1 MGTSEDPRFFFAVN
15 RIEPSRQP
23 DTIEAASPSQGGTA
37 PIGRVNLMNIILIGY
52 RCSGKST
59 IGSLLAE
66 RLNRPFFDT
75 DRAIEE
81 RTGRSVQDLIAMAG
95 WASFRKAERRTIQG
109 LAGMND
115 LVIATGGGV
124 VLDPQ
129 NVSDLRA
136 NGWVVWLKADAAAIR
151 CRMQQDPDETL
162 CRPPLAGADPCTEID
177 RVLGSRTPLYESACD
192 CALDTTSMSPLAI
205 AGEILALLPWNRQ
218 TGETLAG
225 RSDLPEPL
233 EKGSRHAR

>member
-1 MGTSEDPRFFFAVN
+1 
-15 RIEPSRQP
+15 
-23 DTIEAASPSQGGTA
+23 
-37 PIGRVNLMNIILIGY
+37 MNIVLIGY

-75 DRAIEE
+75 DRAIEDRME
-81 RTGRSVQDLIAMAG
+81 RSIQDFIAMAG
-95 WASFRKAERRTIQG
+95 WASFRNAERRTIQG
-109 LAGMND
+109 LAGMDD

-129 NVSDLRA
+129 NISDLRA

-151 CRMQQDPDETL
+151 RRMQQDPDAAI
-162 CRPPLAGADPCTEID
+162 CRPPLAGGDACSEIE
-177 RVLGSRTPLYESACD
+177 RVLEARTALYESACD
-192 CALDTTSMSPLAI
+192 CALDATSRSPQAI
-205 AGEILALLPWNRQ
+205 ADEILALLPWNRQ
-218 TGETLAG
+218 AGETLPG
-225 RSDLPEPL
+225 RSDLPEPV